1 MIQDKKKN
9 SEDIKEMQQYLK
21 DINLYDGDIDSIEG
35 PKTKEAQKT
44 FKALNEKGMS
54 AVDMEIYG
62 YRKSVG
68 LPAELMLTGEYE
80 MWEEYGDNFRQQM
93 SDEEFEQLYGEERQ
107 TPIQRMQEMG
117 SNLKE
122 RIGEIDLMD
131 KLFKYVKEQ

>member
-1 MIQDKKKN
+1 
-9 SEDIKEMQQYLK
+9 
-21 DINLYDGDIDSIEG
+21 
-35 PKTKEAQKT
+35 
-44 FKALNEKGMS
+44 
-54 AVDMEIYG
+54 MEIYG

-93 SDEEFEQLYGEERQ
+93 SNEEFEQLYGEERQ
-107 TPIQRMQEMG
+107 TPIQKMQEMG

-122 RIGEIDLMD
+122 RISEIDLMD